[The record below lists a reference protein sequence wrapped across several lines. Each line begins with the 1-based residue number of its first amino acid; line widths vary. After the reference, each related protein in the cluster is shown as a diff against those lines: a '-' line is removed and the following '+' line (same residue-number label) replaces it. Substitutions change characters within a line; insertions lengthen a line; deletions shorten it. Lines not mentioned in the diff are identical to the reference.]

1 MIFLIGTHRIGVRR
15 PSSRSTGVLV
25 LVCAGFVRGL
35 CVNPCA
41 ATGLLRVRGHT
52 GPMKLSTYTSGSGP
66 RHVGLVHGL
75 GANADTWTPFVDRM
89 LASGDY
95 TVTTLDLR
103 GHGTS
108 GRAHASTANADDF
121 YRLDELANDVAEN
134 LPPGLDS
141 VVGHSLGGA
150 VLARAVDRLA
160 PAHAI
165 YLDPGFFLALPT
177 TGLSGRLFW
186 LAPLVS
192 LGVASV
198 KQSREGAKVKA
209 EYPAA
214 VRESLT
220 RAEAQFDKRMALGVF
235 EEVAFHPVPAVTPSI
250 PSTIVLSD
258 DSPAVLREREVASY
272 ESTGWDVR
280 RLPGIH
286 HDMQIEDP
294 DRVFEL
300 IRDVL

>member
-1 MIFLIGTHRIGVRR
+1 
-15 PSSRSTGVLV
+15 
-25 LVCAGFVRGL
+25 
-35 CVNPCA
+35 
-41 ATGLLRVRGHT
+41 
-52 GPMKLSTYTSGSGP
+52 MKLSTYTFGSGP

-75 GANADTWTPFVDRM
+75 GGNADTWTPFVDRM

-108 GRAHASTANADDF
+108 GRAHARTANAADF
-121 YRLDELANDVAEN
+121 YRVDELANDVAET
-134 LPPGLDS
+134 LPRNLDS

-160 PAHAI
+160 PKHAI

-177 TGLSGRLFW
+177 TGIAGRLFW
-186 LAPLVS
+186 LAPLLS

-198 KQSREGAKVKA
+198 KQSRAGAKVSA
-209 EYPAA
+209 RYPAE
-214 VRESLT
+214 VRESLS
-220 RAEAQFDKRMALGVF
+220 RAQAQFDKRMALGVF
-235 EEVAFHPVPAVTPSI
+235 RDVAFHPVPALAPSI

-258 DSPAVLREREVASY
+258 DSPAVIRENEVASY
-272 ESTGWDVR
+272 TSTGWDVR

-294 DRVFEL
+294 ERVFEL